1 MLKSNTI
8 YALSC
13 IINLTGQRIS
23 KREIRTFNQ
32 STPIRKK
39 NMYVQTNSVPNM
51 KYREKHAHV
60 HVCSFTYLISSAVE
74 SWNLRSTLQEAAA
87 AFSQML
93 GHPGVQ
99 SGNAAWQT
107 SLGIW

>member
-23 KREIRTFNQ
+23 NREILTFNQ

-51 KYREKHAHV
+51 KYRKNMHMCMFAASLTLLV
-60 HVCSFTYLISSAVE
+60 
-74 SWNLRSTLQEAAA
+74 LR
-87 AFSQML
+87 
-93 GHPGVQ
+93 
-99 SGNAAWQT
+99 
-107 SLGIW
+107 